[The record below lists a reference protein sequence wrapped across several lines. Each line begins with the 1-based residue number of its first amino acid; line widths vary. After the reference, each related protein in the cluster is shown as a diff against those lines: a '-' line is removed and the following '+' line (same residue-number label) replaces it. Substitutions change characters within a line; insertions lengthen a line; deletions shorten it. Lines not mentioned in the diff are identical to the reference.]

1 MLEKLL
7 LAYDGS
13 EPSKKALE
21 FTKELAKKLN
31 AKVTVLYVID
41 IEKVTELLGDMA
53 VDSLEMMME
62 KARKV
67 VSEAVEELKKAGIEA
82 EPLIEKGGPPEKIA
96 EVAEKGGYG
105 MIIMGSHGYR
115 GLKRLFLGSVSEKV
129 LRIAKVPVTIVK
141 YK

>member
-21 FTKELAKKLN
+21 FTKELAKRLN

-41 IEKVTELLGDMA
+41 IEKATELLGDMA
-53 VDSLEMMME
+53 VDALQVLEE
-62 KARKV
+62 KAKRTV
-67 VSEAVEELKKAGIEA
+67 QEAVEELKKEGVEA

-105 MIIMGSHGYR
+105 MIIMGSHGYK
-115 GLKRLFLGSVSEKV
+115 GLKRLLLGSVSEKV
-129 LRIAKVPVTIVK
+129 LKIAKVPVTIVK

>member
-41 IEKVTELLGDMA
+41 IEKASELLGDMA
-53 VDSLEMMME
+53 VDTLEAMME
-62 KARKV
+62 KARKIV
-67 VSEAVEELKKAGIEA
+67 GEAVEELKKAGVEA

-96 EVAEKGGYG
+96 EVAEKGNYD

-129 LRIAKVPVTIVK
+129 LKIAKVPVTIVK

>member
-13 EPSKKALE
+13 EPSRKALE
-21 FTKELAKKLN
+21 FTKELAKKLG

-41 IEKVTELLGDMA
+41 IEKASELLGDMA
-53 VDSLEMMME
+53 MDTLKVMEE
-62 KARKV
+62 KAQKV
-67 VSEAVEELKKAGIEA
+67 VNEAVEELRKVGVEA

-96 EVAEKGGYG
+96 EVAEKGDYG
-105 MIIMGSHGYR
+105 MIIMGSHGYK

-129 LRIAKVPVTIVK
+129 LKIAKVPVTIVK